1 MKDKIFRFEKKI
13 FVKNKYI
20 DSYQNL
26 IKNINF
32 NFMKTYPER
41 KINNIY
47 FDNEELDFLFENVEG
62 LSNRQKIRIRWYG
75 ECFGNINANL
85 EYKIKNGNVG
95 YKEIFKDIKFNLLEE
110 TKLKYLIKKKT
121 NSIISRKLELFQ
133 PILFN
138 RYSRNYFETPNHDIR
153 ITIDEDI
160 YSKRLFSNSKI
171 SYKKKDKS
179 DIVILEIKYNNNLDI
194 ETINNYLDF
203 KFQVHKHSK
212 YVYGTLNS
220 YF

>member
-13 FVKNKYI
+13 FLENKYI
-20 DSYQNL
+20 DAYQNL
-26 IKNINF
+26 IKNVNLNF
-32 NFMKTYPER
+32 RKTYPER

-47 FDNEELDFLFENVEG
+47 FDNEELDFLFENIEG
-62 LSNRQKIRIRWYG
+62 LSNRKKIRIRWYG

-95 YKEIFKDIKFNLLEE
+95 YKEIFKDIKFNLSEGS
-110 TKLKYLIKKKT
+110 KLKYFLNKKK
-121 NSIISRKLELFQ
+121 NSKISRKLELFQ

-138 RYSRNYFETPNHDIR
+138 RYTRNYYETPNHDIR

-160 YSKRLFSNSKI
+160 YSKRLFSNSRI

-179 DIVILEIKYNNNLDI
+179 DIVILEIKYSNNMDI

-212 YVYGTLNS
+212 YVYGVLNS
-220 YF
+220 YL

>member
-1 MKDKIFRFEKKI
+1 MG
-13 FVKNKYI
+13 
-20 DSYQNL
+20 
-26 IKNINF
+26 
-32 NFMKTYPER
+32 
-41 KINNIY
+41 
-47 FDNEELDFLFENVEG
+47 NV
-62 LSNRQKIRIRWYG
+62 
-75 ECFGNINANL
+75 FGNINANL

-95 YKEIFKDIKFNLLEE
+95 YKKIFKDIKFDLSKES
-110 TKLKYLIKKKT
+110 KLKYLLKKNMNK
-121 NSIISRKLELFQ
+121 IITRKLESFQ

-138 RYSRNYFETPNHDIR
+138 RYTRNYFETANHEIR

-179 DIVILEIKYNNNLDI
+179 DIVILEIKYNNNMDI

-220 YF
+220 YL